1 MNRKGLF
8 APLIALVLLVM
19 LIWIWALIL
28 PAVTPIISDTI
39 THTQASADP
48 HSDGVEFFLRMIPW
62 AVPLII
68 ILGFLW
74 IMVRG

>member
-19 LIWIWALIL
+19 LIWVWSLML
-28 PAVTPIISDTI
+28 PDITPLVSNSIA
-39 THTQASADP
+39 HTQASNDAHAD
-48 HSDGVEFFLRMIPW
+48 GTEFFLRMFPW
-62 AVPLII
+62 AVPIII